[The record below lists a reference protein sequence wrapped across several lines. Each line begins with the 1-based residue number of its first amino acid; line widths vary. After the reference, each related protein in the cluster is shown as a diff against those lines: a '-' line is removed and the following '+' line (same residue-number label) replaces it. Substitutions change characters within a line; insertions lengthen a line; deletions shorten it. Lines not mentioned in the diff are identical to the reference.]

1 MSFWA
6 KSTSKATRK
15 SSSTPLETLSQPVSL
30 PPKTWSGKFKSDI
43 AFKIHVGSTLC
54 LHAHSPNYSLPESND
69 PATFMLARQVASD
82 WAFLVWNF
90 AVKLGSNLVNVETS
104 MRPSSRSR
112 LTPLRSRAPITTKM
126 TVARKPSYS
135 SLLSAAP
142 SSSKTWRSST
152 KSARRT
158 KRLRTRF
165 KKILRNK
172 KPTEIKRRPTP
183 RMAATRKSQRGPEPN
198 WPEREPRW
206 NGMTL
211 SRFDF
216 DRIAGYTSWR

>member
-15 SSSTPLETLSQPVSL
+15 LSSTLLETLSQPVSL

-43 AFKIHVGSTLC
+43 AIKIHVGSILC
-54 LHAHSPNYSLPESND
+54 LQAHSPNYYLPKSND
-69 PATFMLARQVASD
+69 SVIFILAKQVASD

-112 LTPLRSRAPITTKM
+112 LTPFRSRAPITTKM
-126 TVARKPSYS
+126 TVARRPSYS
-135 SLLSAAP
+135 SLFSATP
-142 SSSKTWRSST
+142 TSKTTWRSST

-158 KRLRTRF
+158 KRLRPRF

-183 RMAATRKSQRGPEPN
+183 RMAATRKSQWGPEPN
-198 WPEREPRW
+198 WPERDPRW